1 MDKRNVAHFNK
12 GYKAD
17 IDDATMM
24 QMEEGASSQERGQQR
39 RLVLLACARDSD
51 TLVRVAKE
59 EPIAFEEMAEMVIE
73 YHQHAKGLFD
83 IATTAFAR
91 IAMAHEMS
99 EAA

>member
-1 MDKRNVAHFNK
+1 MAKRNVQHAHK
-12 GYKAD
+12 GYKAE

-24 QMEEGASSQERGQQR
+24 RMEQGASSQARGQQR
-39 RLVLLACARDSD
+39 RLVLLACARDSE
-51 TLVRVAKE
+51 TLVRMAKE
-59 EPIAFEEMAEMVIE
+59 EPEAFEEMAEMVIE

-91 IAMAHEMS
+91 IAMAHAMS